1 MANDITASAILA
13 QKAIASLTEQ
23 FPIVGLFST
32 NYGTELTALGQSVNV
47 PVFGATGAV
56 KKTGKG
62 ASIDYASEA
71 AKNSGDWEKTTLGAL
86 VGSAKSRAVK
96 LARQGVKS
104 LAGSKLTWVETK
116 TTTNNNV
123 PSRLGEKSNPR
134 GDHPG
139 GRSWKITSYKATE
152 LDRDDFGN
160 RRYTT
165 ETTWEASDAAA
176 SEEGNT

>member
-13 QKAIASLTEQ
+13 QKAITSLTEQ

-62 ASIDYASEA
+62 ASIDYAEEA

-104 LAGSKLTWVETK
+104 LAGPPLHRINDMGGKRRRRRRKPRVNTGVREHHKPSPALT
-116 TTTNNNV
+116 N
-123 PSRLGEKSNPR
+123 
-134 GDHPG
+134 
-139 GRSWKITSYKATE
+139 
-152 LDRDDFGN
+152 
-160 RRYTT
+160 
-165 ETTWEASDAAA
+165 
-176 SEEGNT
+176 

>member
-1 MANDITASAILA
+1 M
-13 QKAIASLTEQ
+13 
-23 FPIVGLFST
+23 
-32 NYGTELTALGQSVNV
+32 
-47 PVFGATGAV
+47 
-56 KKTGKG
+56 
-62 ASIDYASEA
+62 
-71 AKNSGDWEKTTLGAL
+71 
-86 VGSAKSRAVK
+86 K

-160 RRYTT
+160 RRYTVS
-165 ETTWEASDAAA
+165 TTWEASDAAA
-176 SEEGNT
+176 EEGKE